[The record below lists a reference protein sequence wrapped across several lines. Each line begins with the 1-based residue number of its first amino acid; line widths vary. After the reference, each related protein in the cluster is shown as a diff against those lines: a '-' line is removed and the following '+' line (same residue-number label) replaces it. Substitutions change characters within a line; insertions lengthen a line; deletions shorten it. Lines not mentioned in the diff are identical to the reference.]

1 MSSQSNL
8 PNSNSSIISF
18 LILTIVYFIIEYVTK
33 EKHSKIA
40 AATYAVLLIGIQF
53 AVNLSLTKELCGE
66 PHLKTALIY
75 TTIPWMLLFG
85 ILNIILIIFPGWL
98 RPFSNTFG
106 YFIVK
111 ALGKGDVLNSI
122 LKKPSDVSDD
132 LKDALQ
138 EIYNNPFMLINEIPN
153 PDDGIDQFVNQL
165 SDMQYS
171 NEIPDDIP
179 DDTKDELRQVVRL
192 KLIISKL
199 IWFLLTGL
207 LTISTSYNYIV
218 QSKCSSSIEEME
230 KRHSEYLAKLS
241 DDKTNKVEPRIYK
254 DYGH

>member
-122 LKKPSDVSDD
+122 LKENADD
-132 LKDALQ
+132 SGDLNDALQ

-153 PDDGIDQFVNQL
+153 PDDGIDQFVDQL

-171 NEIPDDIP
+171 NEIPSDK
-179 DDTKDELRQVVRL
+179 KDELRQVVRL

>member
-122 LKKPSDVSDD
+122 LKKTSDVSDVSGD
-132 LKDALQ
+132 LKNTLQ
-138 EIYNNPFMLINEIPN
+138 QIYDNPFMLINEIPN

-165 SDMQYS
+165 SDMRYS
-171 NEIPDDIP
+171 NEIP

-241 DDKTNKVEPRIYK
+241 NDKTNKVEPRIYK